1 MPTYRELLDKA
12 ADKRADAIQAA
23 KDACLAIT
31 GPAADRIKER
41 LAPFEAAILAAHDAR
56 DAEKVQA
63 HAEYLRNTKGVIY
76 QRDQDIALARRIYA
90 QEAAQAALLAQAQS

>member
-1 MPTYRELLDKA
+1 MTTYTELMDKA
-12 ADKRADAIQAA
+12 ADKRAEAISAA
-23 KDACLAIT
+23 KAASLAIT

-56 DAEKVQA
+56 DAEKVAA
-63 HAEYLRNTKGVIY
+63 HAEYLATTKGVIY

-90 QEAAQAALLAQAQS
+90 KEAASAQVHK